1 MPLYV
6 YKAIDKSG
14 NIVRNKVEDTSKN
27 SLLYKLKRNELTPI
41 EIVELKGRRN
51 KTNKNKRN
59 IKNIDDILKNLNSGE
74 LVNTRKKKKNI
85 LNTSIG
91 NQKITSRDLI
101 VFSQNFYLLKKADF
115 NNIHALTTII
125 ESTENERFKEILED
139 ILAGVEAGENMY
151 QTMEYYPEV
160 FPYIYI
166 NMIRVGE
173 QSGSLTNSLKQAV
186 KYLEDTNSINAR
198 IKKILM
204 PNIIQFVGLLILLF
218 VGVVVA
224 IPNIQKV
231 FDEVGTKEKL
241 PAITIWFSGV
251 VDNLVLYWYIPVI
264 IIAIIAISIIWY
276 IQTPKGK
283 YRFDYFKYTMPIF
296 GELIYALDF
305 TRFIRAVLLNI
316 RNGVRIQ
323 DALEVSKNVANNYV
337 MLSIIES
344 AINNILVG
352 QSWIEPFEKSGFG
365 SKMEIEMLKIGMQTD
380 LAEMMDKLLLYM
392 EVDIDNIIEKIMK
405 ALPEVVYLFVGIV
418 LIFFVLVVL
427 VPLIQV
433 YMGTFL
439 FSAYGY

>member
-166 NMIRVGE
+166 
-173 QSGSLTNSLKQAV
+173 
-186 KYLEDTNSINAR
+186 
-198 IKKILM
+198 
-204 PNIIQFVGLLILLF
+204 LI
-218 VGVVVA
+218 
-224 IPNIQKV
+224 
-231 FDEVGTKEKL
+231 
-241 PAITIWFSGV
+241 
-251 VDNLVLYWYIPVI
+251 
-264 IIAIIAISIIWY
+264 
-276 IQTPKGK
+276 
-283 YRFDYFKYTMPIF
+283 
-296 GELIYALDF
+296 
-305 TRFIRAVLLNI
+305 
-316 RNGVRIQ
+316 
-323 DALEVSKNVANNYV
+323 
-337 MLSIIES
+337 
-344 AINNILVG
+344 
-352 QSWIEPFEKSGFG
+352 
-365 SKMEIEMLKIGMQTD
+365 
-380 LAEMMDKLLLYM
+380 
-392 EVDIDNIIEKIMK
+392 
-405 ALPEVVYLFVGIV
+405 
-418 LIFFVLVVL
+418 
-427 VPLIQV
+427 
-433 YMGTFL
+433 
-439 FSAYGY
+439 